1 MTATI
6 VTTVQVLFDGTNAID
21 ISSRVKNVDIAY
33 GRQRLFDEY
42 GAGSCVISINNRD
55 NYLTPGHSDSTYGNT
70 QLIGREVRV
79 SAAVTG
85 GSDSYS
91 SYLFRGFIS
100 DVDYLPDVNHQSATT
115 VIKAVD
121 GFQKLAKA
129 RFNNQSF
136 SAEKTSVR
144 TTNVLDLAGYPDE
157 SNPNDRTIATGDI
170 DCLSQSGVSS
180 TALSYLQTVA
190 KTENG
195 KFLIN
200 HAGTPASTNFGGVA
214 TFIAK
219 NQTPLSSGL
228 TVSDANT
235 LSSGS
240 IQAEQI
246 EMEYGSEL
254 LFNAYAMTPASGS
267 VQTGSNATSVAK
279 YGTRTIERTLLSST
293 TDAENI
299 GIYYIGLHD
308 EPTLRVSKV
317 VLKADMAETADA
329 EKILHLNVH
338 SSLNVSVLPVGSST
352 TLTGEMIVEGVQIS
366 ITPRD
371 MASNQSAISYTLST
385 SNADATAYWI
395 MGDSSLSV
403 LPTILAP

>member
-6 VTTVQVLFDGTNAID
+6 VTTVQVLFDGSTATD
-21 ISSRVKNVDIAY
+21 ISSRVKSVDITY

-115 VIKAVD
+115 VIKVID

-157 SNPNDRTIATGDI
+157 SNPNDRSIATGDV
-170 DCLSQSGVSS
+170 DCLAQTGVSA

-200 HAGTPASTNFGGVA
+200 HAGTPSATNFGVVA

-219 NQTPLSSGL
+219 NQSLTSSG
-228 TVSDANT
+228 
-235 LSSGS
+235 
-240 IQAEQI
+240 
-246 EMEYGSEL
+246 
-254 LFNAYAMTPASGS
+254 
-267 VQTGSNATSVAK
+267 
-279 YGTRTIERTLLSST
+279 
-293 TDAENI
+293 TD
-299 GIYYIGLHD
+299 
-308 EPTLRVSKV
+308 SF
-317 VLKADMAETADA
+317 
-329 EKILHLNVH
+329 
-338 SSLNVSVLPVGSST
+338 
-352 TLTGEMIVEGVQIS
+352 
-366 ITPRD
+366 
-371 MASNQSAISYTLST
+371 
-385 SNADATAYWI
+385 
-395 MGDSSLSV
+395 
-403 LPTILAP
+403 